1 MRLVLSDA
9 LGPLGQ
15 TLPVEPGHPDPAQA
29 VLKALCKERNISLAH
44 QIDVLTF
51 SFKYLLFPSVC
62 DLSLSRT
69 AVALPRQCRSTA
81 EPLSASSP
89 RPSAI
94 LIPLPGSSSSSWLRS
109 RPWGPARGDKQWYS
123 CDKSSFP
130 AVTAPLSSRT
140 QSSRH

>member
-9 LGPLGQ
+9 RGMLGQ
-15 TLPVEPGHPDPAQA
+15 TLPVESGHPDPAQA
-29 VLKALCKERNISLAH
+29 VLKALSKERNISLAH

-81 EPLSASSP
+81 EPLSDSSP
-89 RPSAI
+89 ISHPHPAARLLLI
-94 LIPLPGSSSSSWLRS
+94 LLAAEQAM
-109 RPWGPARGDKQWYS
+109 GPARGDRQWYS

-130 AVTAPLSSRT
+130 AGTAPLSGRT